1 MTDVPAAPPYGSP
14 GSPPVARPR
23 RMPLEDYAA
32 ITGTVLLVLA
42 LAAAVLVA
50 RGAIVLVFVG
60 FFLATGIE
68 PAIRWFVGRGLRR
81 GLAVAVVV
89 LLVLLVLVGLAAVLI
104 VPAVNEIADLVA
116 ELPDRLAALGDR
128 LGGPGNGVGAAL
140 SDPSQHQRLQQ
151 SLSGIGTV
159 VAAGAAAVFSVLG
172 ALFGGV
178 FATITVL
185 ALLVYFSLAMPRIR
199 AGIDRLLAREERIA
213 AAEAA
218 LGRIGGYVSGQL
230 VVSGIAGLAAFVFF
244 LLAGIPYPAL
254 LAIVVAVLD
263 AVPQIG
269 ATLASFVAVA
279 AALTISF
286 PLAIVTLVYFMIYQ
300 GVENYLIAPRVFS
313 KAIELSPVG
322 AFVAILIGGA
332 AAGLLGAMTALP
344 LTAAGKVVLGHV
356 LVERAQRDGRAAPS
370 PAPSPTPGPAG
381 VGDRDNHTDQ
391 ETGHA

>member
-1 MTDVPAAPPYGSP
+1 MTDIPADRP
-14 GSPPVARPR
+14 ARPR

-32 ITGTVLLVLA
+32 ITATVLVVLA
-42 LAAAVLVA
+42 LAGAVVVA

-68 PAIRWFVGRGLRR
+68 PAIRWLVARGLRR

-89 LLVLLVLVGLAAVLI
+89 LLVLLVLIGLAAVLI
-104 VPAVNEIADLVA
+104 VPAVTEISYLVA
-116 ELPDRLAALGDR
+116 ELPDRLAALGER
-128 LGGPGNGVGAAL
+128 LGGPGSTVGGAL
-140 SDPSQHQRLQQ
+140 SDPAAHQQLQQ
-151 SLSGIGTV
+151 SLSGLGTV
-159 VAAGAAAVFSVLG
+159 VAASAAAVFSVLG

-199 AGIDRLLAREERIA
+199 AGMDRLLAREERVT

-230 VVSGIAGLAAFVFF
+230 VVSGIAGLSAFAFF
-244 LLAGIPYPAL
+244 LIVGIPYPAL

-279 AALTISF
+279 AALTVSF
-286 PLAIVTLVYFMIYQ
+286 PLAIGTLVYFMVYQ

-344 LTAAGKVVLGHV
+344 LTAAGKVVIGHV
-356 LVERAQRDGRAAPS
+356 LSERARRHGR
-370 PAPSPTPGPAG
+370 PAPALTPDPSA
-381 VGDRDNHTDQ
+381 VGGRDNHTKED
-391 ETGHA
+391 GHG